1 MDENLK
7 NTSEAAAPPPPKESA
22 TPPPA
27 KKSFMDYLRKG
38 IAVLGSINLKF
49 AAYVSIF
56 FFAII
61 YVQMK
66 RQRCLFEYTQLP
78 KAWKDQGMSE
88 ESIVNAIN
96 DIMVRI
102 ANHEGDLRNLSTS
115 ATNQRQ
121 VGQVKKESSI
131 SGHEYASLST
141 MSLQGIPLK
150 TFIRIADRI
159 VGMVGIDT
167 DNYASLEFSLKD
179 NKAQVAVQFKGH
191 RETFAVPVTDNLD
204 NTVLLLCYRAAVF
217 LLHETDPIHLVEYY
231 YDIGHYQDCAR
242 ECLTAINRATT
253 NEEKSRAY
261 LLWGLSTSYSFSE
274 ETQSK
279 IKTALE
285 LDRSNHVAEFM
296 SVETD
301 YTDSV
306 FLPRIQ
312 ALVREQPQ
320 DALYWLNWLYAL
332 DPEVETPDS
341 SFIAA
346 VTPKFREVAQQLART
361 PQAPPVVYWS
371 LGKKLE
377 RLGGADPAYLDSA
390 VLLYQQAVS
399 REVEGRNMSVKKI
412 SEYNNAIA
420 YVYQQKALVAA
431 GLPRDTCLARIPP
444 ESEFFHNLD
453 MSYQY
458 VREALAIDSLNPW
471 AWSTLGENDGLVYQM
486 NNDRK
491 SDLQRSLFALERA
504 HRYGLQL
511 EFYTSSAEPYC
522 FLSRSEPEEFN
533 RILELPRYYEGPL
546 RELRL
551 LRVAKP
557 DFRGQAKSE

>member
-7 NTSEAAAPPPPKESA
+7 NTSEAAAQ
-22 TPPPA
+22 PPA
-27 KKSFMDYLRKG
+27 KEAGTTPPQPAKRNVKYYLRKT
-38 IAVLGSINLKF
+38 IDVLGSINLKF

-56 FFAII
+56 FFTII

-102 ANHEGDLRNLSTS
+102 ANHEADLRNLT
-115 ATNQRQ
+115 TNAREA
-121 VGQVKKESSI
+121 GQVKKESSI

-150 TFIRIADRI
+150 TFIRIADRV
-159 VGMVGIDT
+159 VGMVGFDT

-179 NKAQVAVQFKGH
+179 DKAQVAVNFKGH
-191 RETFAVPVTDNLD
+191 RETFTAPLTENLD
-204 NTVLLLCYRAAVF
+204 NTVLLLCYRASVF

-231 YDIGHYQDCAR
+231 YDIGQYEDCAR

-253 NEEKSRAY
+253 NQEKSRAY

-279 IKTALE
+279 IKMALQ
-285 LDRSNHVAEFM
+285 LDSRNHVAEFM
-296 SVETD
+296 SVDTD

-306 FLPRIQ
+306 FLPRIKE
-312 ALVREQPQ
+312 LVLAQPQ

-332 DPEVETPDS
+332 DPEFAAPDS
-341 SFIAA
+341 SFIAT
-346 VTPKFREVAQQLART
+346 VMPRFREVEQQLART
-361 PQAPPVVYWS
+361 PEAPPVVYWS

-377 RLGGADPAYLDSA
+377 RLGNSQPAYLDSA
-390 VLLYQQAVS
+390 IRLYREAVS
-399 REVEGRNMSVKKI
+399 REVESRNMSAKKI

-431 GLPRDTCLARIPP
+431 GLPRDTCLPSMTPGGA
-444 ESEFFHNLD
+444 FFSNLD

-471 AWSTLGENDGLVYQM
+471 AWSTLGENDGLMYRM
-486 NNDRK
+486 NNDRDG
-491 SDLQRSLFALERA
+491 DLRRSLFALERA
-504 HRYGLQL
+504 HRYGLTL
-511 EFYTSSAEPYC
+511 EFYIDAAEPYC
-522 FLSRSEPEEFN
+522 FLSRNEPELFN
-533 RILELPRYYEGPL
+533 TILATPRYFEGPL

-557 DFRGQAKSE
+557 DFGRRASNEQ

>member
-7 NTSEAAAPPPPKESA
+7 NTSEAAAQPPPKESG

-27 KKSFMDYLRKG
+27 KKTVMYYVRKG
-38 IAVLGSINLKF
+38 IAVLGSTNLKF

-88 ESIVNAIN
+88 ESIVNAVN

-102 ANHEGDLRNLSTS
+102 ANHEADLRNLSTS

-121 VGQVKKESSI
+121 VGQVVKESSI

-141 MSLQGIPLK
+141 MIPLK

-159 VGMVGIDT
+159 VGMVGFDT

-179 NKAQVAVQFKGH
+179 DKAQVAVHFKGH
-191 RETFAVPVTDNLD
+191 RETFTVPLTDNLD
-204 NTVLLLCYRAAVF
+204 NTVLLLCYRASVF

-231 YDIGHYQDCAR
+231 YDIGQYEDCAR

-279 IKTALE
+279 IKTALA

-296 SVETD
+296 SLDTD

-306 FLPRIQ
+306 FLPRIK

-332 DPEVETPDS
+332 DPEFDTPDR

-346 VTPKFREVAQQLART
+346 VTPRLREVAHQLART
-361 PQAPPVVYWS
+361 PQAPPVVYWL

-377 RLGGADPAYLDSA
+377 RLGSAEPAYLDSA

-431 GLPRDTCLARIPP
+431 GLPRDTCLASIPP

-458 VREALAIDSLNPW
+458 AREALAIDSLNPW
-471 AWSTLGENDGLVYQM
+471 AWSTLGENDGLMYQN
-486 NNDRK
+486 NNDREG
-491 SDLQRSLFALERA
+491 DLRRSLFALECA
-504 HRYGLQL
+504 HRYGPQL

-522 FLSRSEPEEFN
+522 FLSRNKPEQFN

-557 DFRGQAKSE
+557 DFGGNAKN

>member
-7 NTSEAAAPPPPKESA
+7 NTSEAAAQPPPKESG

-27 KKSFMDYLRKG
+27 KKTVMYYVRKG

-88 ESIVNAIN
+88 ESIVNAVN

-102 ANHEGDLRNLSTS
+102 ANHEADLRNLSTS

-121 VGQVKKESSI
+121 VGQVVKESSI

-141 MSLQGIPLK
+141 MIPLK

-159 VGMVGIDT
+159 VGMVGFDT

-179 NKAQVAVQFKGH
+179 DKAQVAVHFKGH
-191 RETFAVPVTDNLD
+191 RETFTVPLTDNLD
-204 NTVLLLCYRAAVF
+204 NTVLLLCYRASVF

-231 YDIGHYQDCAR
+231 YDIGQYEDCAR

-279 IKTALE
+279 IKTALA

-296 SVETD
+296 SLDTD

-306 FLPRIQ
+306 FLPRIK

-332 DPEVETPDS
+332 DPEFDTPDR

-346 VTPKFREVAQQLART
+346 VTPRLREVAHQLART
-361 PQAPPVVYWS
+361 PQAPPVAYWY
-371 LGKKLE
+371 LGKKIEQLA
-377 RLGGADPAYLDSA
+377 RAKGYHNYLDTA
-390 VLLYQQAVS
+390 IRYFQEAL
-399 REVEGRNMSVKKI
+399 EVEHKSSQLSTVKMA
-412 SEYNNAIA
+412 EYYNALA
-420 YVYQQKALVAA
+420 FSYQQKAFLTDSLSLA
-431 GLPRDTCLARIPP
+431 GCFEKKLSPSLEFIDYLETSGYYART
-444 ESEFFHNLD
+444 
-453 MSYQY
+453 
-458 VREALAIDSLNPW
+458 AINHDSLNLW
-471 AWSTLGENDGLVYQM
+471 AWSTLGEYYGIRYQM
-486 NNDRK
+486 GESAELK
-491 SDLQRSLFALERA
+491 ALAWQAWQRAGEL
-504 HRYGLQL
+504 GLNLRDYQN
-511 EFYTSSAEPYC
+511 TSEPYC
-522 FLSRSEPEEFN
+522 VFARKFPEEYERVASAPAFFSEPL
-533 RILELPRYYEGPL
+533 RGP
-546 RELRL
+546 RL

-557 DFRGQAKSE
+557 DFGGQAKSE